1 MLPDKLLQE
10 GKEISFLTYCSE
22 GQANWFDRSH
32 STASTRWVPQ
42 VAVLT
47 AEGWG
52 NTGMPQGLGGRTS
65 PHSERQVSSLRT
77 WWQWAGTLLRP
88 LQGGLGCPADCRGEV
103 ALGQGSLWLV
113 GRTVSFICFDGKAI
127 VECGTCRPGWQNT
140 QPVYSHFSMNF
151 NGNCHNF
158 SFHTGARWSFCY
170 NSKDFFSHQ

>member
-10 GKEISFLTYCSE
+10 DKEISFLTYCSD

-32 STASTRWVPQ
+32 STASTCWVPQ

-77 WWQWAGTLLRP
+77 WWQRPGTLLRP

-103 ALGQGSLWLV
+103 ALGRGSLWLV
-113 GRTVSFICFDGKAI
+113 GRTVSFICFDEKPLWNVALADLADKIHNQSTAI
-127 VECGTCRPGWQNT
+127 LAWI
-140 QPVYSHFSMNF
+140 
-151 NGNCHNF
+151 NGNCHHF

-170 NSKDFFSHQ
+170 TSKDFFSHQ